1 MVLAA
6 LDLKLV
12 LAEYVVKECYERT
25 KYKDFSPKFSPYTES
40 FITAMGC
47 CLQLL
52 ILKGDKKKDKV
63 PHTLWKK

>member
-25 KYKDFSPKFSPYTES
+25 KYKDFFPKFSPYTES

-52 ILKGDKKKDKV
+52 LEGDVKRYKV
-63 PHTLWKK
+63 PHTLWRK

>member
-1 MVLAA
+1 LRDNYSFEEVVLAV

-25 KYKDFSPKFSPYTES
+25 KYKDFFPNFSPYTES

-52 ILKGDKKKDKV
+52 IGR
-63 PHTLWKK
+63 